1 MNRKEHK
8 KVDGIKEKKIK
19 LTAVTIR
26 EHLWYCGAAMECR
39 QLDLVKAGLT
49 ESSDTVNGHI

>member
-1 MNRKEHK
+1 M
-8 KVDGIKEKKIK
+8 DGIKEKKIK